1 MVLTMVAKNEVK
13 NRLRTQLRRQR
24 EERYAEHNLLHLL
37 DIPEIKSATTI
48 ASYFSIGT
56 EPDTS
61 ALNLAIIASGKTLLL
76 PRINGQLLDWV
87 QWDGSE
93 STIATNGKFSE
104 PIGNPITSL
113 EEIDLVLVPA
123 LAIDPDGYRLG
134 QGGGYY
140 DRALPQMRAW
150 KHGVVYPYERMEHDL
165 PREPWDVPVNSW

>member
-13 NRLRTQLRRQR
+13 NRLRSQLRRQR
-24 EERYAEHNLLHLL
+24 EERYTEHNLLHLL
-37 DIPEIKSATTI
+37 DIPEITSATTI

-56 EPDTS
+56 EPDTA
-61 ALNLAIIASGKTLLL
+61 ALNQAIVASGKTLLL

-87 QWDGSE
+87 QWDGSD
-93 STIATNGKFSE
+93 STITTNGKFSE
-104 PIGNPITSL
+104 PIGNPFTSL

-140 DRALPQMRAW
+140 DRALPQLRAW
-150 KHGVVYPYERMEHDL
+150 KHGVVYPFERMEHDL